1 MLLLPIAASRYGAEP
16 ASPDLDAGAAAPQ
29 AWPAGLPVIDS
40 EPGPMFA
47 GMSEHLETISFEA
60 IITAIEQGRPGVTGA
75 AEILIYRQW
84 IEANTGT
91 SPHLFAAWFNLGVAL
106 GLTGDR
112 VGALAAYGNAG
123 ALRPDFFP
131 AAVNLGLGLEAGGQ
145 VDLALTTWDGA
156 IQTNE
161 ARTTLLNH
169 RARLM
174 EQAGRLDE
182 AEAVMRTS
190 LLTDAAQPDVVQH
203 WVHIRQKACRWPVL
217 LADMPGLSPEA
228 LLQQA
233 GPLGLLALTDDVD
246 VQREV
251 IAGWIARKI
260 PPASSSLGPVTR
272 YRHDRIRIGYLSS
285 DFCRHAMSFLVAEL
299 FEHHDRSR
307 FEIYG
312 YCSTLEDGSEIRQ
325 RVIAGFDHHRII
337 RDLSDEQAARIIR
350 NDEIDILIDLNGLTA
365 HTRLAILKWRPA
377 PIQATYLG
385 FIGPIPMP
393 EIDYLF
399 CDNFVVPPELA
410 ASYQPTPLSI
420 GQIYQAND
428 SKREPGAAMTRR
440 EAGLPEDVF
449 VLCCFSNSYK
459 ITEEMFAAWLS
470 IMRNAD
476 HSVLW
481 LAVDNQWAQ
490 ANLLA
495 QAERAGIASARIVFA
510 GRTSPELYMSRLG
523 VADLFLDTFPYNA
536 GTIASDAIRMGL
548 PLLTRAGASFASRMA
563 GSMLHAIDA
572 HQGITGSTQEYVERG
587 TVLATQPEAYAAYKK
602 HFNEDAWMR
611 TVGNIDR
618 FTCELESRLTDLV
631 SGRLA
636 SA

>member
-1 MLLLPIAASRYGAEP
+1 M
-16 ASPDLDAGAAAPQ
+16 
-29 AWPAGLPVIDS
+29 
-40 EPGPMFA
+40 
-47 GMSEHLETISFEA
+47 
-60 IITAIEQGRPGVTGA
+60 
-75 AEILIYRQW
+75 
-84 IEANTGT
+84 
-91 SPHLFAAWFNLGVAL
+91 
-106 GLTGDR
+106 
-112 VGALAAYGNAG
+112 
-123 ALRPDFFP
+123 
-131 AAVNLGLGLEAGGQ
+131 
-145 VDLALTTWDGA
+145 
-156 IQTNE
+156 
-161 ARTTLLNH
+161 
-169 RARLM
+169 
-174 EQAGRLDE
+174 
-182 AEAVMRTS
+182 
-190 LLTDAAQPDVVQH
+190 
-203 WVHIRQKACRWPVL
+203 HIRQKACRWPVL
-217 LADMPGLSPEA
+217 LADMPGLSSEA

-251 IAGWIARKI
+251 IADWIARKI
-260 PPASSSLGPVTR
+260 APVPGGLGPVTR

-299 FEHHDRSR
+299 FEHHDRGR

-312 YCSTLEDGSEIRQ
+312 YCSTLEDGSEIRR
-325 RVIAGFDHHRII
+325 RVVAGFDHHRII

-350 NDEIDILIDLNGLTA
+350 DDEIDILIDLNGLTA
-365 HTRLAILKWRPA
+365 HTRLAILRWRPA

-385 FIGPIPMP
+385 FIGPVPMP

-399 CDNFVVPPELA
+399 CDDFVVPRERA
-410 ASYQPTPLSI
+410 ASYRPTPLSI
-420 GQIYQAND
+420 GRIYQAND
-428 SKREPGAAMTRR
+428 SKRESGAAMTRTQ
-440 EAGLPEDVF
+440 AGLPEDAF

-459 ITEEMFAAWLS
+459 ITEAMFAAWLS

-476 HSVLW
+476 RSVLW
-481 LAVDNQWAQ
+481 LAVDNRWAQ

-495 QAERAGIASARIVFA
+495 QAERVGIAAARIVFA

-572 HQGITGSTQEYVERG
+572 NQGITHSLEEYVERG
-587 TVLATQPEAYAAYKK
+587 TVLATQPEAYAAYRK

-611 TVGNIDR
+611 ALGNIHR
-618 FTCELESRLTDLV
+618 FTREFESRLTDLV

-636 SA
+636 GA